1 MAAILRNPAT
11 WSGALVLFLLAT
23 WLVDQP
29 MVRALAPLLAAC
41 GLVYVIVRLVQVR
54 SAARR
59 PAPAPPDRTLRPLPR
74 ITGTIQETEA
84 TAIID
89 PAAMQAYL
97 TARVLGQEL
106 VAEQLARG
114 IYRRMAQERRSKP
127 LFTALLSG
135 PTGTGKTEMAKAV
148 ADFLYGPRSLFRI
161 DCANVIGEAGLQTLI
176 GSPKGYAG
184 SESWGRLTAHLR
196 SMPRSV
202 LLFDE
207 IEKAVTSPNAPMA
220 KLLLSLLDE
229 GICTEQSDGT
239 RVSATECVILLTSNA
254 AQDRLGSIFE
264 HFRDQPEGL
273 IRATKDALR
282 DYFAPE
288 FLARIDLVTTFA
300 PLSDEARAAIVA
312 LHVGRIGS
320 SYGLEVSE
328 IDADFVNQALKL
340 WTTLRN
346 YGTREIIRWIEEAL
360 AEELIRCKSAG
371 MAKVRLGWN
380 DGRAQVEAA

>member
-11 WSGALVLFLLAT
+11 WSTALVLLLLAT
-23 WLVDQP
+23 WLIDRP
-29 MVRALAPLLAAC
+29 IVRAVAPLLAVC

-59 PAPAPPDRTLRPLPR
+59 PAPAPPDRTLRALPR
-74 ITGTIQETEA
+74 ITGAIQGTEA
-84 TAIID
+84 AATID

-97 TARVLGQEL
+97 SARVLGQEL
-106 VAEQLARG
+106 LAEQLARG

-135 PTGTGKTEMAKAV
+135 PTGTGKTEMAKAL
-148 ADFLYGPRSLFRI
+148 ADFLYGPRSLFRV

-207 IEKAVTSPNAPMA
+207 IEKAVPSPNAPMA

-229 GICTEQSDGT
+229 GVCTEQSDGT

-288 FLARIDLVTTFA
+288 FLARIDLVTTLA

-328 IDADFVNQALKL
+328 IDAAFVNHALKL
-340 WTTLRN
+340 WTTLHN

-371 MAKVRLGWN
+371 VANVRLGWK
-380 DGRAQVEAA
+380 DGRAEVEAA